1 MGLKLER
8 GLNKCYLWV
17 RGTQG
22 LVCVSHTFLGEVSFW
37 RKTCRSHPGL
47 QWVSLWVVASVG
59 QASSGLA
66 ARWSMVFTALLT
78 NLIPEALIGMLCFIF
93 N

>member
-1 MGLKLER
+1 MGLKLEG

-22 LVCVSHTFLGEVSFW
+22 LVRVSHTFLREVSFLG
-37 RKTCRSHPGL
+37 KTCRSHPGL

-59 QASSGLA
+59 QASAGLA
-66 ARWSMVFTALLT
+66 ARWWMVFTALLT
-78 NLIPEALIGMLCFIF
+78 NLIPEALIGVLCFIF